1 MNKEAKTA
9 LIEDLAEKF
18 QESKFFYV
26 TDFSS
31 LTVAE
36 TNDFRRKCFENN
48 VEMRVV
54 KNTLI
59 RKALERVSDTAYE
72 GLYQDLKGPSA
83 ILFAD
88 NGKTP
93 AVVLK
98 EYRGKDGE
106 KPALK
111 VAYIEQDIIRGDDQ
125 IEFLTNL
132 KSKEDLLGELV
143 TLLQSPA
150 KNLVSQLKGPE
161 QKLIGLVKYGG
172 DTMMALLK
180 GIEQK

>member
-1 MNKEAKTA
+1 MNKVDKTA
-9 LIEDLAEKF
+9 LIEELADKF
-18 QESKFFYV
+18 QEAKFFYV
-26 TDFSS
+26 TDFTS

-48 VEMRVV
+48 IEMRVI

-59 RKALERVSDTAYE
+59 RKALERVSETAYQ
-72 GLYQDLKGPSA
+72 GLYEDLKGPSA
-83 ILFAD
+83 ILFAE
-88 NGKTP
+88 NGKVP
-93 AVVLK
+93 ATVLK
-98 EYRGKDGE
+98 EYRGKDVE
-106 KPALK
+106 YPSLK
-111 VAYIEQDIIRGDDQ
+111 VAYIDQDIIRGDDQ
-125 IEFLTNL
+125 IDFLTKL

-150 KNLVSQLKGPE
+150 KNLVSTLKGPE
-161 QKLIGLVKYGG
+161 QKLIGLVRYGG

>member
-1 MNKEAKTA
+1 MTKEVKTA

-18 QESKFFYV
+18 QDAKFFYV
-26 TDFSS
+26 TDFST

-48 VEMRVV
+48 IEMRVV

-59 RKALERVSDTAYE
+59 RKALERVSETAYE
-72 GLYQDLKGPSA
+72 GLYEDLKGPSA
-83 ILFAD
+83 ILFAED
-88 NGKTP
+88 GKRP
-93 AVVLK
+93 ASVLK

-111 VAYIEQDIIRGDDQ
+111 VAYIDSDIIRGDDQ
-125 IEFLTNL
+125 IDFLTKL

-150 KNLVSQLKGPE
+150 KNLVSALKGPE

-180 GIEQK
+180 GIEEK

>member
-1 MNKEAKTA
+1 MTKEAKTA

-18 QESKFFYV
+18 QDAKFFYV

-36 TNDFRRKCFENN
+36 TTDFRRKCFENN

-72 GLYQDLKGPSA
+72 GLYEDLKGPSA
-83 ILFAD
+83 ILFAE
-88 NGKTP
+88 NGKVP
-93 AVVLK
+93 ATILK
-98 EYRGKDGE
+98 EYRGRDGE

-111 VAYIEQDIIRGDDQ
+111 VAYIDQDIIRGDEQLD
-125 IEFLTNL
+125 FLTKL

-161 QKLIGLVKYGG
+161 QKLIGLVRYGG

>member
-1 MNKEAKTA
+1 MTKAEKTA
-9 LIEDLAEKF
+9 QIEELTEKF
-18 QESKFFYV
+18 GEAKFFYV
-26 TDFSS
+26 TDFTS

-48 VEMRVV
+48 IEMRVI

-59 RKALERVSDTAYE
+59 RKALERVSETAYE
-72 GLYQDLKGPSA
+72 GLYEDLKGPSA
-83 ILFAD
+83 VLFAD
-88 NGKTP
+88 NGKSP
-93 AVVLK
+93 AQVLK
-98 EYRGKDGE
+98 EYRGKEGE
-106 KPALK
+106 KPVLK
-111 VAYIEQDIIRGDDQ
+111 VAYIDQDIIRGDDQ
-125 IEFLTNL
+125 IDFLTKL

-150 KNLVSQLKGPE
+150 KNLVSALKGPE
-161 QKLIGLVKYGG
+161 QKLIGLVKAGP